1 MTGRKGRIGSSFD
14 DFLKEEGLYEEVT
27 AGAIKQVLA
36 RQLREAMEEQRITKV
51 DMARRM
57 RTSRSQLDRLLDP
70 DNTRV
75 RLDTLYKA
83 ATAVGR
89 MVRLEL
95 VDGPRGRAAR

>member
-1 MTGRKGRIGSSFD
+1 MTRKKGRIGSSFD

-36 RQLREAMEEQRITKV
+36 RQLRQAMKEQRITKL

-75 RLDTLYKA
+75 QLDTLYKA

-95 VDGPRGRAAR
+95 VDGPGGRAAR

>member
-1 MTGRKGRIGSSFD
+1 MTRKKGRLGSSFD

-36 RQLREAMEEQRITKV
+36 RQLQQAMREQRITKV

-95 VDGPRGRAAR
+95 VDGPGRRAAR